1 MGPLRSAFG
10 EDTDL
15 MFDKDFQV
23 LLIANMSAPLGT
35 ALVSPLLDSLLVPLS
50 VSEAR
55 VGLVMAIFTAPSIF
69 LTPLAGGLSDRYG
82 RKPILL
88 VGLVLF
94 GVAGVGIAA
103 ASTFSTVIALRFLQG
118 IGYAGITPI
127 LVTSIGDYY
136 VGNTE
141 ATAQGMRFTSSG
153 VIQAVFPFLA
163 GILVTF
169 SWRYPFLLYASALPI
184 ALLVYRWFEEPTET
198 RDRGRPSSGGGTPGD
213 GRIRTALAVDRAA
226 LAARLRWYANLVL
239 SRPVLAAIIA
249 RATPPFVYFGF
260 LTYNSIIV
268 RSMGG
273 TATDAGILVAVASVA
288 YALSA
293 SQSGRV
299 NAYFATRTAPL
310 ILTNLV
316 MAASLV
322 LIGLAPSV
330 LVVGVGV
337 IGLGFGFGISL
348 SLYRS
353 FLTNLVSAA
362 HRGTVVSAGESTG
375 RAAITLVPV
384 AMGGLLALLE
394 PVIGFSSAIRV
405 TVLAV
410 AIGPNLLGIGC
421 MASLR
426 YWPGASSTP
435 G

>member
-15 MFDKDFQV
+15 VFDRDFQV

-94 GVAGVGIAA
+94 GVAGMGIAA
-103 ASTFSTVIALRFLQG
+103 ASTFSMVIALRFLQG

-136 VGNTE
+136 IGNTE

-184 ALLVYRWFEEPTET
+184 AFVVYRWFEEPTET
-198 RDRGRPSSGGGTPGD
+198 RDRGRPSGR
-213 GRIRTALAVDRAA
+213 GRIRTVLAIDRAA
-226 LAARLRWYANLVL
+226 LAGRLRWYANLVL

-249 RATPPFVYFGF
+249 RSTPPFVYFGF

-330 LVVGVGV
+330 LVVGMGV
-337 IGLGFGFGISL
+337 VGLGFGFGISL

-353 FLTNLVSAA
+353 YLTNLVSGA

-394 PVIGFSSAIRV
+394 PVIGFNSAIRL

-410 AIGPNLLGIGC
+410 AIVPNLLGVGC

-426 YWPGASSTP
+426 YWPGPRSEP